1 MKLKTPSTYSIA
13 SSLQNPPEH
22 DYDSEN
28 NKTTEVENLPQI
40 QAHFNNDEH
49 QLRSREACLH
59 EYENLQREIED
70 IHDIFHKLNG
80 HVVEQREDIVHIE
93 ENVDVARVDVM
104 EAEKSLKQAL
114 TYKKAMYP
122 LCGAIL
128 GFCIAGNI
136 V

>member
-1 MKLKTPSTYSIA
+1 M
-13 SSLQNPPEH
+13 
-22 DYDSEN
+22 
-28 NKTTEVENLPQI
+28 ENLPQI